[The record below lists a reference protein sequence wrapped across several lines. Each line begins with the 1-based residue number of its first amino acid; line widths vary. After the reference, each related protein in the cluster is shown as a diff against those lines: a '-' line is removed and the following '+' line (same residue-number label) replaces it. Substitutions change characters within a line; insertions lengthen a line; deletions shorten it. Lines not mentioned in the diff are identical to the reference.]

1 MLNEET
7 NKVVGLSYEP
17 DDGLPRII
25 LKGNGKTADAI
36 IKSAK
41 SGNNGPEIVQD
52 KELLKKLYRL
62 PIDAEIGP
70 ELFHLVAMILAH
82 IFAIEEKMKRK
93 KHG

>member
-1 MLNEET
+1 MLDEET

-17 DDGLPRII
+17 DDGLPRLI
-25 LKGNGKTADAI
+25 LKGSGKAAEAI
-36 IKSAK
+36 VDSAK
-41 SGNNGPEIVQD
+41 KNDGPEIVKD

-82 IFAIEEKMKRK
+82 VFAIENKIKGK